1 MKQVEIL
8 LWTLKCNQL
17 PPEPDDKKCWS
28 VVTGAG
34 GENESSVDPPSALTF
49 LPLCYFY
56 LLAPSPPVSSQLAR
70 SLVLV
75 WQRDEDVH
83 IVEGEE
89 PRLAA
94 QHALVPVLVDLIGQG
109 YDVALAEAQLAL
121 VLRIEVVERLTAR
134 LLRC

>member
-1 MKQVEIL
+1 M
-8 LWTLKCNQL
+8 
-17 PPEPDDKKCWS
+17 
-28 VVTGAG
+28 VTGAE
-34 GENESSVDPPSALTF
+34 GENESSADPPSARLSSLSAISTCS
-49 LPLCYFY
+49 LHLHQSPLSC
-56 LLAPSPPVSSQLAR
+56 LALF
-70 SLVLV
+70 VLV